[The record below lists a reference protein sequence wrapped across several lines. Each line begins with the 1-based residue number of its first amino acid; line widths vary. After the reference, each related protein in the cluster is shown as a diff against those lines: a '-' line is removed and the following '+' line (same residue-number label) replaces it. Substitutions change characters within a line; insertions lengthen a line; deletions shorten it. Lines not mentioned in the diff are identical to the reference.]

1 LIIFLSLILYP
12 KYFMP
17 ERSIPAVIIA
27 AIINFSPWLLLYD
40 TKSRIR
46 FNISTNII
54 FIQTEYRFIEILLE
68 HILKETCR
76 LRLTNLQPIYLFFPI
91 IIRVFFLFRLQYII
105 FFPSS
110 LLIILATE
118 QSIENTKE
126 YQLMN

>member
-1 LIIFLSLILYP
+1 
-12 KYFMP
+12 MP
-17 ERSIPAVIIA
+17 ERNILVVAIA
-27 AIINFSPWLLLYD
+27 TIVNFSPRLLLRD

-46 FNISTNII
+46 FNVSTNIV
-54 FIQTEYRFIEILLE
+54 FIQTGYRFIEILLE
-68 HILKETCR
+68 YMLKETYR

-91 IIRVFFLFRLQYII
+91 TIRVFFLFRLRYII

-126 YQLMN
+126 Y